1 LFYKLQVKSKK
12 FSGRSAYI
20 CSSLIVCK
28 LNSHLF
34 EKEEKMRNK
43 LFLSAFIVPVVLFL
57 FNPGLAQQHPEDPGQ
72 ADTLYFVAGPP
83 CSSNGDTLFF
93 PSGGG
98 DVTIYINFWN
108 DEALAGFVVPL
119 TDTTYDPSS
128 DAFLDP
134 LKNNGT
140 GNPLCFQG
148 SRVENF
154 DVKICYLDANAPR
167 LFYAAIIWFDSI
179 SAGEGLFAT
188 MVYTVKDAGRIC
200 LDTLFIPPNNTLLFV
215 KPTAVTF
222 TPQFVSRCFYLA
234 PYVYGDVDGDNSITM
249 DDVVYLIK
257 YLLANGPAPAYAAD
271 MNCDGEVDNSDFLYL
286 INYLKKGGP
295 PPRDPDND
303 GIPDC

>member
-1 LFYKLQVKSKK
+1 
-12 FSGRSAYI
+12 
-20 CSSLIVCK
+20 
-28 LNSHLF
+28 
-34 EKEEKMRNK
+34 MRKK
-43 LFLSAFIVPVVLFL
+43 LFLSAFIVPVVLFV
-57 FNPGLAQQHPEDPGQ
+57 FNSGLAQQHPKDPGQ
-72 ADTLYFVAGPP
+72 ADTLYFVPGTP

-108 DEALAGFVVPL
+108 DEALAGFLVPL

-140 GNPLCFQG
+140 PDPLCFQG
-148 SRVENF
+148 SRIENF
-154 DVKICYLDANAPR
+154 SVRVIALDLNPPQ
-167 LFYAAIIWFDSI
+167 LFYGAVEINPSDSLMP
-179 SAGEGLFAT
+179 GEGLFAT

-215 KPTAVTF
+215 EPTAVTF
-222 TPQFVSRCFYLA
+222 TPQFVSRCFCLASYL
-234 PYVYGDVDGDNSITM
+234 YGDVDGDNSITM

-257 YLLANGPAPAYAAD
+257 YLFANGPAPVYPAD
-271 MNCDGEVDNSDFLYL
+271 MNCDGKVDMEDFHYL
-286 INYLKKGGP
+286 IDYLKKGGP
-295 PPRDPDND
+295 PPRDPDGD